1 MARSN
6 RQITQLMC
14 DATRAYRLGSL
25 AKPFVEFDNT
35 RVEFQPMGRG
45 FGRLLVKLFG
55 KPIMEAVASKDEV
68 THGAFYAGDFYDSK
82 GRPSRTTRE
91 RINGLLAQ
99 GGENGVIPTG
109 VRVFINKE
117 TGQCC
122 LGKGDHCRPLDKDH
136 TAIYIQPNPSELVFL

>member
-14 DATRAYRLGSL
+14 DAARAYRLGTLTAPS
-25 AKPFVEFDNT
+25 VEFGNT
-35 RVEFQPMGRG
+35 RVSMQDMGRG
-45 FGRLLVKLFG
+45 FARVLVHLFG
-55 KPIMEAVASKDEV
+55 KPIMEAVASKDAV
-68 THGAFYAGDFYDSK
+68 THAALYTGDFYDSK

-99 GGENGVIPTG
+99 GGDNNVIPQG
-109 VRVFINKE
+109 VRVFIHKE

-122 LGKGDHCRPLDKDH
+122 VGKGDHYRPFDKDH
-136 TAIYIQPNPSELVFL
+136 TAVYIQPNPTELVFL